1 MAFTNQQIADY
12 YKSTVGAGSM
22 TEAQFVDLA
31 KQNNIGND
39 QLVATQG
46 MLLSGYGSAAPAP
59 TTAPTY
65 SPPPAYS
72 PPTTSTSSTGG
83 GGYWSAPSYD
93 GGGASPTPPAA
104 PTTTAPTVN
113 YSHPTNQSM
122 PSFVTGN
129 HAEMS
134 RWAGMDSGTV
144 NNIRGMID
152 GYAGGTVD
160 SAAVGRA
167 ATAAN
172 LSGAQLAQLVNDR
185 LGTNFTSEQAV
196 AFARTSSPG
205 TQFGQNKDYTAGYG
219 GWQPVGSPYA
229 GDNPMPPAYIQRLPE
244 IQASTANAVNFAL
257 QKAIEAQVRNG
268 YDPEKSNAVQTL
280 RGYYSDDPQLRSNA
294 IRAAAY
300 YAKDVSQ
307 NAYETA
313 DYGYH
318 AIVGFDKIV
327 NAPTFKT
334 AFDKDWERPTLYDMI
349 NSSMGWEEGNNNYA
363 NPAMRDAALNRRLSD
378 AEILAFQNGSLST
391 ELQAQVAKYRGS
403 IESAGGAQSVG
414 AGGRTSG
421 SMGTGGGQP
430 SGGMPTTGINLAQLQ
445 GANSWGV
452 QPNETVRSQLQQI
465 IADDSPLMQ
474 QARTRALQTANSRG
488 LLNSSMARTA
498 ADSAMYDAA
507 MPIAT
512 QDASTY
518 ARAGE
523 FNANTKNTFSRDNNQ
538 FVRDAYMADFNVQA
552 NDWAA
557 QQQFEREYKMLDRQ
571 QQLTLE
577 RDAIQNGYTSA
588 RDQFAAQQQT
598 IRDDKEAALRL
609 QLGQQDTSLERLRLQ
624 LDEQKQSDAVSNLNA
639 LRSEYA
645 GKVFS
650 INTSDLS
657 PEKADKAV
665 RDLALTYNPMI
676 TAAATKLGYDPNSW
690 IIKIEAPAAPAPATS
705 QAAPAA
711 TTDAGR
717 GG

>member
-31 KQNNIGND
+31 KQHNIGND

-46 MLLSGYGSAAPAP
+46 MLLSGYGSAAPAQ

-93 GGGASPTPPAA
+93 GRGASPTPPAA

-113 YSHPTNQSM
+113 YSHPTNQST

-244 IQASTANAVNFAL
+244 IQASTANAVNYAL
-257 QKAIEAQVRNG
+257 TKAIEAQVRNG

-334 AFDKDWERPTLYDMI
+334 AFDKDWERP
-349 NSSMGWEEGNNNYA
+349 NSSDNTG
-363 NPAMRDAALNRRLSD
+363 
-378 AEILAFQNGSLST
+378 GS
-391 ELQAQVAKYRGS
+391 
-403 IESAGGAQSVG
+403 AQSG
-414 AGGRTSG
+414 TQASG
-421 SMGTGGGQP
+421 INLSQLQNP
-430 SGGMPTTGINLAQLQ
+430 SSAQSSGMPTTGINLSQLQ
-445 GANSWGV
+445 GANSWDV

-488 LLNSSMARTA
+488 LLNSSMAMTA

-523 FNANTKNTFSRDNNQ
+523 FNSNTKNTFSRDNNQ

-577 RDAIQNGYTSA
+577 RDAIQNGYASA

-598 IRDDKEAALRL
+598 IRDDKESALRL
-609 QLGQQDTSLERLRLQ
+609 QLAQMDSSVERQRIQ
-624 LDEQKQSDAVSNLNA
+624 INAQTQSDNVANLNA

-645 GKVFS
+645 DKVFR
-650 INTSDLS
+650 INTSELS

-665 RDLALTYNPMI
+665 FDLAATYNPMI
-676 TAAATKLGYDPNSW
+676 TSAAAKLGYDPASW
-690 IIKIEAPAAPAPATS
+690 VIKIEKPEATTTAATS
-705 QAAPAA
+705 GASGAGEA
-711 TTDAGR
+711 T
-717 GG
+717 GGGA

>member
-1 MAFTNQQIADY
+1 MD
-12 YKSTVGAGSM
+12 
-22 TEAQFVDLA
+22 
-31 KQNNIGND
+31 
-39 QLVATQG
+39 
-46 MLLSGYGSAAPAP
+46 
-59 TTAPTY
+59 
-65 SPPPAYS
+65 
-72 PPTTSTSSTGG
+72 
-83 GGYWSAPSYD
+83 
-93 GGGASPTPPAA
+93 AS
-104 PTTTAPTVN
+104 
-113 YSHPTNQSM
+113 
-122 PSFVTGN
+122 
-129 HAEMS
+129 
-134 RWAGMDSGTV
+134 TV

-152 GYAGGTVD
+152 GYVGGTVD
-160 SAAVGRA
+160 AAAVGRA

-185 LGTNFTSEQAV
+185 LGTTFTADQAV

-229 GDNPMPPAYIQRLPE
+229 GDSPMPPAYIQRLPE
-244 IQASTANAVNFAL
+244 IQASTANAVNYAL
-257 QKAIEAQVRNG
+257 TKAIEAQVRNG

-307 NAYETA
+307 NAYETG

-334 AFDKDWERPTLYDMI
+334 AFDKDWERP
-349 NSSMGWEEGNNNYA
+349 NSSDNTG
-363 NPAMRDAALNRRLSD
+363 
-378 AEILAFQNGSLST
+378 GS
-391 ELQAQVAKYRGS
+391 
-403 IESAGGAQSVG
+403 AQSG
-414 AGGRTSG
+414 TQASG
-421 SMGTGGGQP
+421 INLSQLQNP
-430 SGGMPTTGINLAQLQ
+430 SSAQSSGMPTTGINLSQLQ
-445 GANSWGV
+445 GANSWDV

-488 LLNSSMARTA
+488 LLNSSMAMTA

-577 RDAIQNGYTSA
+577 RDAIQNGYASA

-598 IRDDKEAALRL
+598 ILDDKESALRL
-609 QLGQQDTSLERLRLQ
+609 RLAQMDSSVERQRIQ
-624 LDEQKQSDAVSNLNA
+624 IDAQTQADNVANLNA

-645 GKVFS
+645 DKVFR
-650 INTSDLS
+650 INTADIS

-665 RDLALTYNPMI
+665 KDLAGTYNPMI
-676 TAAATKLGYDPNSW
+676 KAAAEKLGYKPGDW
-690 IIKIEAPAAPAPATS
+690 MIKIET
-705 QAAPAA
+705 PAA
-711 TTDAGR
+711 TTTPPAGSAPAD
-717 GG
+717 GWANGAGA

>member
-72 PPTTSTSSTGG
+72 PPTTSTSGTGD

-93 GGGASPTPPAA
+93 GGGTWGASPAPPAA

-113 YSHPTNQSM
+113 YSHPTNQST

-129 HAEMS
+129 HAQMS

-160 SAAVGRA
+160 AAAVGRA

-185 LGTNFTSEQAV
+185 LGTTFTADQAV

-229 GDNPMPPAYIQRLPE
+229 GDNPMPQAYIQRLPE
-244 IQASTANAVNFAL
+244 IQASTANAVNYAL
-257 QKAIEAQVRNG
+257 TRAIETQRVNG
-268 YDPEKSNAVQTL
+268 YDPEKSHAVQTL
-280 RGYYSDDPQLRSNA
+280 RGYYSDDPALRS
-294 IRAAAY
+294 AAVREAVY
-300 YAKDVSQ
+300 YVKQADPD
-307 NAYETA
+307 AYETG
-313 DYGYH
+313 DYGHH
-318 AIVGFDKIV
+318 AIVGFDQTV
-327 NAPTFKT
+327 AAPTFQT
-334 AFDKDWERPTLYDMI
+334 AFDKDW
-349 NSSMGWEEGNNNYA
+349 
-363 NPAMRDAALNRRLSD
+363 NRSVVSQYSGGG
-378 AEILAFQNGSLST
+378 ASGGGAT
-391 ELQAQVAKYRGS
+391 
-403 IESAGGAQSVG
+403 GGAQLGGGSGATAG
-414 AGGRTSG
+414 AGG
-421 SMGTGGGQP
+421 GGAL
-430 SGGMPTTGINLAQLQ
+430 GMPTTGINLSQLQ

-598 IRDDKEAALRL
+598 IRDDKESALRL
-609 QLGQQDTSLERLRLQ
+609 RLAQMDSSVERQRMQ
-624 LDEQKQSDAVSNLNA
+624 IDAQTQSDNIANLNA

-645 GKVFS
+645 DKVFR
-650 INTSDLS
+650 INTSELS

-665 RDLALTYNPMI
+665 MDLAATYNPMI
-676 TAAATKLGYDPNSW
+676 TSAAAKLGYDPASW
-690 IIKIEAPAAPAPATS
+690 VIKIEKPEATTTAATS
-705 QAAPAA
+705 GASGAGEA
-711 TTDAGR
+711 T
-717 GG
+717 GGGA